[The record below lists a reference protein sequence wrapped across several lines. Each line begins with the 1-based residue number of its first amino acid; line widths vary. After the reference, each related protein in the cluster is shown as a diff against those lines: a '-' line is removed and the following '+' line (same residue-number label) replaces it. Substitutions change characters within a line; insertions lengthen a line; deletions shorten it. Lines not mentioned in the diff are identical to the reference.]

1 VSPTNVSA
9 WASAAPTVEV
19 RVELRPVAALRQH
32 PQRGTL
38 IPPMDERPFRT
49 FVDDITHRGILTPLE
64 LDDDDQILDGH
75 ERHRAAVEL
84 RLEKVPVVVVAPAD
98 PVEYMLRAALER
110 RHLSASQRAALA
122 IELDSYQHLRDE
134 AEQRRL
140 ANLRQNQDNTE
151 MAELPPRPKT
161 REIAAEQAG
170 VSPRTIQ
177 DAATVREHDP
187 DLFEEIKAGKIAAD
201 QAARRVRRRLRD
213 SQLPPPPPPP
223 EGPCELIYADP
234 PWQLGH
240 PDSRHAPE
248 NHYPCMPLDQIKAL
262 TIPADDNSILL
273 LWAVNQL
280 LPDALEV
287 MAGWGF
293 GYVANLA
300 WVKPTIGLGVWT
312 RNRHELLLV
321 GRRGTISPPDADQ
334 RPDSVI
340 EAQRGRHSAKPEA
353 VYQLIETAYP
363 HLSKLELF
371 HRGQPRPG
379 WTTWGNQSN
388 AAPGDTK
395 AEAA

>member
-1 VSPTNVSA
+1 M
-9 WASAAPTVEV
+9 
-19 RVELRPVAALRQH
+19 Q
-32 PQRGTL
+32 
-38 IPPMDERPFRT
+38 ERPFGA
-49 FVDDITHRGILTPLE
+49 FVGDISRRGILSPLE
-64 LDDDDQILDGH
+64 LDDDGVILDGH
-75 ERHRAAVEL
+75 ERHRAATWL
-84 RLEKVPVVVVAPAD
+84 GLETVPVVVVAPAD
-98 PVEYMLRAALER
+98 PVEYMLQAALGR

-122 IELDSYQHLRDE
+122 IELASYQQLRDE

-140 ANLRQNQDNTE
+140 ANLRQNQAGTE
-151 MAELPPRPKT
+151 VAGLPPRGKT

-177 DAATVREHDP
+177 DAATVREHDAE
-187 DLFEEIKAGKIAAD
+187 LFEDIKAGKIAAD

-213 SQLPPPPPPP
+213 AQQPPPPPPP
-223 EGPCELIYADP
+223 EGPFELIYADP

-248 NHYPCMPLDQIKAL
+248 NHYPCMPLDQIKSL
-262 TIPADDNSILL
+262 TIPADDNSILF

-287 MAGWGF
+287 IAAWGF
-293 GYVANLA
+293 DYAANLA
-300 WVKPTIGLGVWT
+300 WVKPSIGLGVWT

-321 GRRGTISPPDADQ
+321 GRRGAISPPEPDQ

-340 EAQRGRHSAKPEA
+340 EATRGRHSAKPEA
-353 VYQLIETAYP
+353 IYELIETAYP

-388 AAPGDTK
+388 TAGDTETEP
-395 AEAA
+395 A